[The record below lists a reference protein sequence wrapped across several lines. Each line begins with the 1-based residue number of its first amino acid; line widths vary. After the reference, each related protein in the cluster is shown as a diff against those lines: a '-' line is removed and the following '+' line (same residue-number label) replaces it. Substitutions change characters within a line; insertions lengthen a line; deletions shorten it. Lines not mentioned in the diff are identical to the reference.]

1 MSEIWHGE
9 QLDLDAYLAK
19 VGFTGAVEPTAE
31 ALAALHAA
39 HVGGIGF
46 ENVDMLLKRPYRL
59 GVEDLQDKLVR
70 RSRGAT
76 CSEHTTLFGAVL
88 DRIGFGVT
96 GLSGRILMGSGKI
109 RPATHGLLRVETAET
124 ADTGR
129 VWACDVG
136 FGGGPLAPIELADGA
151 EASSG
156 VWSYRLAKGRTEL
169 GGERW
174 TLSSVRDG
182 AWIDIH
188 AFTLDP
194 RYPADYQLTS
204 HFIATHPKSPFA
216 GRLFA
221 QRMLPESLLI
231 LDDTRLTV
239 NTPDGVREERAI
251 EPREIPSTLADAVG
265 VTLDADEAAGLVA
278 FLEAKRA
285 REPVA

>member
-9 QLDLDAYLAK
+9 HLDLDAYLAK
-19 VGFTGAVEPTAE
+19 IGFTGSREPTVE
-31 ALAALHAA
+31 TLTVLHAA

-76 CSEHTTLFGAVL
+76 CSEHTTLFGAAL
-88 DRIGFGVT
+88 DRLGFGVT
-96 GLSGRILMGSGKI
+96 GLSGRVLMGSDKI

-129 VWACDVG
+129 VWICDVG

-151 EASSG
+151 EASPG
-156 VWSYRLAKGRTEL
+156 VWRYRLARGRTEL

-182 AWIDIH
+182 AWLDVH

-194 RYPADYQLTS
+194 RYPADYLVTS
-204 HFIATHPKSPFA
+204 HFIATHPRSPFS
-216 GRLFA
+216 GRLIA
-221 QRMLPESLLI
+221 QRMGPESLLI

-239 NTPDGVREERAI
+239 NTPGGVREERTI
-251 EPREIPSTLADAVG
+251 SPGEIPATLADSFG
-265 VTLDADEAAGLVA
+265 VTLDAEEAEGLVA
-278 FLEAKRA
+278 FLRAKRA
-285 REPVA
+285 ENAAA